1 MLFSNIYQNKKVL
14 VTGHNGF
21 KGSWLCLW
29 LNKLG
34 ARVTGIGLPS
44 QTENS
49 FFKANKISDLVEGLT
64 LDIRDLNS
72 LNDLIIKNQPDFVFH
87 LAAQA
92 LVRKSYK
99 DPLETWSTNLVGT
112 LNILESLRLM
122 EKIFQVALL
131 TLLTM
136 LLMWIFL
143 KLLFQKY
150 L

>member
-34 ARVTGIGLPS
+34 AKVTGIGLPL

-49 FFKANKISDLVEGLT
+49 FFKANKISELVEDLT

-72 LNDLIIKNQPDFVFH
+72 LNDLIIKLNQ
-87 LAAQA
+87 
-92 LVRKSYK
+92 
-99 DPLETWSTNLVGT
+99 
-112 LNILESLRLM
+112 ILFF
-122 EKIFQVALL
+122 I
-131 TLLTM
+131 
-136 LLMWIFL
+136 
-143 KLLFQKY
+143 
-150 L
+150 

>member
-1 MLFSNIYQNKKVL
+1 M
-14 VTGHNGF
+14 
-21 KGSWLCLW
+21 W

-122 EKIFQVALL
+122 EKSAPVF
-131 TLLTM
+131 
-136 LLMWIFL
+136 
-143 KLLFQKY
+143 
-150 L
+150 

>member
-21 KGSWLCLW
+21 KGSWLCFW

-34 ARVTGIGLPS
+34 AKVTGVGLPI

-49 FFKANKISDLVEGLT
+49 FFSANKISDLVEDFT

-72 LNDLIIKNQPDFVFH
+72 LSDLIIKTQPDFVFH

-112 LNILESLRLM
+112 LNILESLRLL
-122 EKIFQVALL
+122 EKKVRL
-131 TLLTM
+131 
-136 LLMWIFL
+136 
-143 KLLFQKY
+143 Y
-150 L
+150 LDNQ